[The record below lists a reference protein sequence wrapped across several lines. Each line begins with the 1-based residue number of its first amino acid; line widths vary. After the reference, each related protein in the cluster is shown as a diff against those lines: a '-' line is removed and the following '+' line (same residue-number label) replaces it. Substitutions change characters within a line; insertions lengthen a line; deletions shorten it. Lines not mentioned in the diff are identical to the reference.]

1 MLQSGAKT
9 ARRGVPA
16 SPAIRLQENACVLQ
30 GGREVGK
37 SLSMQGKSFRT

>member
-9 ARRGVPA
+9 ASRGVPA

-30 GGREVGK
+30 GGREVGVNRRAPTA
-37 SLSMQGKSFRT
+37 STA